1 MRIHAFAL
9 MIVIFGFLSPAPGQ
23 ETKALEL
30 TQTITFP
37 KVQGAFN
44 HMSVDAVH
52 QRLFAAA
59 PDNQTVEVVDLKSG
73 KRLRSLEGERP
84 AAVRYAPEFNQLYVS
99 SGQILYI
106 YDGGTLGLIKS
117 VDLGSRLDELQYDA
131 RANELYVGCMTSGK
145 TAIAV
150 ISIPEGNLLGKV
162 PLPGSPQGMVVEE
175 GGVRLFAN
183 VPSKRQV
190 AVADRQARR
199 LLSRWPVRRVKENTP
214 IGLDEAHH
222 RLFLGAREPP
232 RLVVLDTLSGKTVA
246 EVPIDGFADDLS
258 WDPARR
264 RIYISCGAGFID
276 VIQQQ
281 DADHY
286 RPLDR
291 VSTSDGA
298 ATSTFSGQLNSLYVG
313 VPRRGDEPAEIRVFK
328 PR

>member
-1 MRIHAFAL
+1 MRINAL
-9 MIVIFGFLSPAPGQ
+9 SLLIVILGFLPPAPGQ
-23 ETKALEL
+23 ESKAFEL
-30 TQTITFP
+30 TQTIIFP

-52 QRLFAAA
+52 RRLFAAA

-73 KRLRSLEGERP
+73 QRLRSLEGERP

-99 SGQILYI
+99 SGQTLYI
-106 YDGGTLGLIKS
+106 YDGETLGLIKS
-117 VDLGSRLDELQYDA
+117 IDLGTRLDELQYDA
-131 RANELYVGCMTSGK
+131 RAQELYVGCMTSGK

-150 ISIPEGNLLGKV
+150 ISVPEGNLVGKV

-175 GGVRLFAN
+175 GGARLFAN

-190 AVADRQARR
+190 AIVDRQARR

-258 WDPARR
+258 WDSARR

-286 RPLDR
+286 RALGR
-291 VSTSDGA
+291 VSTAEGA
-298 ATSTFSGQLNSLYVG
+298 ATSTFSDQLNSLYVG